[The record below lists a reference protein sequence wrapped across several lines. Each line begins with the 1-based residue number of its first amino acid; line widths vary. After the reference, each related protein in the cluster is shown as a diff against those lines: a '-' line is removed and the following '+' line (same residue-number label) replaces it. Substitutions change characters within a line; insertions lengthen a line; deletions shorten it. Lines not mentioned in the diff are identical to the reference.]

1 MQAYINSKHTGVR
14 RPYVEIAFAP
24 TPYGDD
30 DDDDDDEEEDGT
42 GGPDDTIRALGSFRL
57 RNLTS

>member
-1 MQAYINSKHTGVR
+1 MQAYINSKHTGLR

-30 DDDDDDEEEDGT
+30 DDDEEDGT

-57 RNLTS
+57 RNLTSP